1 MPSLLSL
8 GLGELSRG
16 VSFWGVEGIERSP
29 ETEVT
34 GQGPLKVPVT
44 CKLSWA
50 ATGPLCVMPLLELTL
65 LETSLL

>member
-1 MPSLLSL
+1 MPPLLSL

-50 ATGPLCVMPLLELTL
+50 ATGPLLELTL